1 MKFKMPD
8 KITKTIRQFK
18 KSQELKIQTK
28 KVVTQAANRIFNSLQ
43 SPLK

>member
-1 MKFKMPD
+1 MPD

-18 KSQELKIQTK
+18 KLQELKIQSK

>member
-1 MKFKMPD
+1 MPD
-8 KITKTIRQFK
+8 KITKTIRHFK

-28 KVVTQAANRIFNSLQ
+28 KVGTQAANRIFNSLQ